1 MPIVPR
7 NESYSGG
14 PINDR
19 SVAGSASI
27 PKLRNAY
34 RTELTIPGSESV
46 SVPSRSK
53 SIVLYCMARLYVPP
67 GLCATVAGVGMM
79 PPAARAA
86 AP

>member
-14 PINDR
+14 PMNDR

-27 PKLRNAY
+27 LKLRNAY

-53 SIVLYCMARLYVPP
+53 SIVLYCMARLYVPRAFAQPWP
-67 GLCATVAGVGMM
+67 GWDDAS
-79 PPAARAA
+79 AARAA